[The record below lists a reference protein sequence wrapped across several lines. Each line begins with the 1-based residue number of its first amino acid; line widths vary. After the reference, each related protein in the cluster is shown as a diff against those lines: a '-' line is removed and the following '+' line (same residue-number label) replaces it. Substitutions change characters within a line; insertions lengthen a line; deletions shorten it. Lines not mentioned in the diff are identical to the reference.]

1 MSCAGASGSL
11 VRRLATEPG
20 AYIPLLEEP
29 WYSSAIEQDLIEFS
43 RTRPMIHQAA
53 LPSDEPAIAVGLLDK
68 CEAARIDLH
77 GPFLDDS
84 GRLLSPGELHVECR
98 TGVLRCQGAWQGE
111 TRELQLAPADQESC
125 QFGLEA
131 TIGINFHWQQRELES
146 FRGSLQILPRL
157 ADRLTVVNRVPLETY
172 LTSVVCSEMKASAP
186 PEFIKAHA
194 VISRSWLLA
203 QLAARDSAAPADA
216 PHQRGVAGEL
226 IRWTDR
232 EAHED
237 FDVCADDHCQR
248 YQGTAR
254 IDAPGV
260 VAAIRQ
266 TRGEVL
272 AYDGRPCDARFS
284 KNCGGVSEE
293 FPTAWGDQA
302 VPYLVA
308 LRDAPGPDRTA
319 PPLAD
324 DGALRA
330 FLHQPPAAYCDCTE
344 TSILGSVLN
353 DYDLPGAGLFRWSIR
368 LAASEA
374 TRLVRHKLGLDL
386 GRLISL
392 EPIERGPSGRLKRL
406 RLVGEQGS
414 LVIGKELEI
423 RRALSE
429 THLYSSA
436 FVVDVEGPP
445 QRPEAFLLSGAGWG
459 HGVGLCQIGAAVM
472 AHQGAGYRAILEHYY
487 PGAQLQS
494 FYR

>member
-1 MSCAGASGSL
+1 MTS
-11 VRRLATEPG
+11 E
-20 AYIPLLEEP
+20 
-29 WYSSAIEQDLIEFS
+29 
-43 RTRPMIHQAA
+43 
-53 LPSDEPAIAVGLLDK
+53 EPAIAVGLLDK

-77 GPFLDDS
+77 GPFLDLS

-98 TGVLRCQGAWQGE
+98 TGVLSCQGVWQGE
-111 TRELQLAPADQESC
+111 ARELNLAPADNESC

-131 TIGINFHWQQRELES
+131 TIGINFHWQQREMES
-146 FRGSLQILPRL
+146 FRGSLQILPQP
-157 ADRLTVVNRVPLETY
+157 DGRLTVVNRVPLETY
-172 LTSVVCSEMKASAP
+172 LTSVVCSEMKASSP

-203 QLAARDSAAPADA
+203 QLAARDLAVQVDFP
-216 PHQRGVAGEL
+216 QQKVVEGEL
-226 IRWTDR
+226 MRWTDR

-254 IDAPGV
+254 IDVPGV

-293 FPTAWGDQA
+293 FQTAWGNQA

-308 LRDAPGPDRTA
+308 LRDARGPDRKP

-324 DGALRA
+324 DRAMRA
-330 FLHQPPAAYCDCTE
+330 FLQNPPAAYCDCTE
-344 TSILGSVLN
+344 KSILSGVLN
-353 DYDLPGAGLFRWSIR
+353 DYDLPDANVFRWRVR

-374 TRLVRHKLGLDL
+374 SRLVRQKLATDL
-386 GRLISL
+386 GRLLSL
-392 EPIERGPSGRLKRL
+392 EPIERGPSGRMKRL

-423 RRALSE
+423 RRVLSE

-436 FVVDVEGPP
+436 FVVDVEGPS

-487 PGAQLQS
+487 PGTQLQQ
-494 FYR
+494 FYS